1 MERNIKEQ
9 LDPLYKWVAEKSE
22 RSKKEAKK
30 ERKDEKKIVHRAVE
44 EEKTRGPEGGE
55 NIKVSEKIGKSTAPE
70 EREMSTAPENTGT
83 AQEVKAREEAVPKAV
98 DGKEIK
104 ATEKGVKRKTP
115 EEALAAIKKARKWT
129 SVAIECCPTQ
139 PVVLVQ
145 RITTTYFSR
154 DSGDIYE
161 EEVKEL
167 YDKA

>member
-1 MERNIKEQ
+1 MERNITEQ

-30 ERKDEKKIVHRAVE
+30 ERKAEKKIVHRAVE

-55 NIKVSEKIGKSTAPE
+55 NIKVSEKIGKCAAPE
-70 EREMSTAPENTGT
+70 KTGT

-98 DGKEIK
+98 DGKELK